1 MNSKQRVLT
10 ALRRTGLPDRVP
22 LQFDLHRG
30 LLDQFGAKLGIPV
43 DYSPS
48 YYEDVTYRISA
59 NDLRTAMGSDCVVVG
74 GGLPAGY
81 SHPKTARR
89 LHHQRV
95 RHDDAPGPALHGR
108 DRLPAGGRQLGR

>member
-10 ALRRTGLPDRVP
+10 ALKRTGLPDRVP

-59 NDLRTAMGSDCVVVG
+59 NALRTAMGSDCVVVG

-81 SHPKTARR
+81 SHPKT
-89 LHHQRV
+89 
-95 RHDDAPGPALHGR
+95 D
-108 DRLPAGGRQLGR
+108 